1 MTGIKLYLFI
11 NKVIPQRAIKTLEKS
26 FLKKNQ
32 ETGQG
37 EDKRNGLKTTDEQH
51 LKVMSLR
58 YRGEKISRDLTADV
72 RDAFGPSVDSSTVHR
87 SLTRHGFNGKVA
99 VKTIREGN
107 REERLR
113 YSTLHKDW
121 TENQQREV

>member
-58 YRGEKISRDLTADV
+58 YREKKSADV

>member
-58 YRGEKISRDLTADV
+58 YREKKSADV
-72 RDAFGPSVDSSTVHR
+72 RDAFSPSVDSSTVHR

>member
-58 YRGEKISRDLTADV
+58 YREK
-72 RDAFGPSVDSSTVHR
+72 
-87 SLTRHGFNGKVA
+87 
-99 VKTIREGN
+99 
-107 REERLR
+107 
-113 YSTLHKDW
+113 
-121 TENQQREV
+121 NQQMREMHSALQLIHPQFTEASPDMVLMERWL